1 MKGQEDVEEG
11 AVSGA
16 GSRVSAGTAAPS
28 TANRR
33 VRRFKVLMATFVVT
47 RFSQVEKEASCLKPP
62 NLRTTRR

>member
-1 MKGQEDVEEG
+1 
-11 AVSGA
+11 
-16 GSRVSAGTAAPS
+16 VSAGTAAPS

-47 RFSQVEKEASCLKPP
+47 LLSQVEKEASCRKPP